1 MMCSTGAQ
9 VECVRERERRGEAEG
24 TSDGEVAFGCVSGMC
39 VCVCVCVR
47 GFVCMSECELC
58 VCECVHVLSCVGLK
72 ERERVSEVSENWRV
86 IDSLIDW

>member
-39 VCVCVCVR
+39 VCVCVCVDLW
-47 GFVCMSECELC
+47 V
-58 VCECVHVLSCVGLK
+58 
-72 ERERVSEVSENWRV
+72 
-86 IDSLIDW
+86 